1 MPWEKFCTN
10 VAEAEALAR
19 PEEFDAYKNLGEH
32 YAGVRRWSPAFL
44 DAFVFESVP
53 ASASLMRAIE
63 VLREANR
70 SEKSSLPKSA
80 PTAFVRQR
88 WAAQVMPGG
97 MIDRRYYELCVL
109 SELRDR
115 LRAGDVWVTGSRQY
129 QSYEERLI
137 STETLEKLQQSGDL
151 PIAVEA
157 NFETF
162 IAARRTLLDERMT
175 AVDARAAEGKLPD
188 VTLTKGVLK
197 ISPIEKS
204 TPPEAE
210 ALAARLY
217 AMLPRIRITDLL
229 AEVATGTLFPTAS
242 PTCALAKRLPTTT
255 S

>member
-1 MPWEKFCTN
+1 MLITGRNDQQDGYDAIIALMSWEKFCTS

-32 YAGVRRWSPAFL
+32 YAGVRRWSPSFL
-44 DAFVFESVP
+44 EAFVFESVA

-70 SEKSSLPKSA
+70 SEKSSLPESA
-80 PTAFVRQR
+80 PTGFVRQR

-97 MIDRRYYELCVL
+97 TIDRRYHELCVL

-115 LRAGDVWVTGSRQY
+115 LRAGDVWVAGSRQY
-129 QSYEERLI
+129 RSYEERLI
-137 STETLEKLQQSGDL
+137 SPETLGKLQQSGDL

-157 NFETF
+157 DFETF
-162 IAARRTLLDERMT
+162 IAARRTLLNERMI

-204 TPPEAE
+204 TPQEAKP
-210 ALAARLY
+210 LA
-217 AMLPRIRITDLL
+217 
-229 AEVATGTLFPTAS
+229 
-242 PTCALAKRLPTTT
+242 
-255 S
+255 